1 MSRVFFFFFWNACW
15 RSLYFNG
22 SLRWLTGGRKQIAR
36 QIILV
41 IDRFTQRIINNSAR
55 FRPFEHSIL
64 FSLHAQCFD
73 FSKNRY
79 FISSSSPILLSNV
92 QRGAGEGNRGIALFT
107 LATVFAEKTVSDKIR
122 MIFFFFFNENQIP
135 FQSRRIRWNEFN
147 KTIRNESRAVVE
159 TDFKNI
165 FYSIIHARLDRG
177 RKYGTS
183 SRSRDHQ
190 RFKREI
196 EEIWKI
202 RSTTFNLI
210 PSYRRN
216 LSSVWM
222 HTHKRTYWYR
232 SSQHFTIWTR
242 PYFKEEKQFRES
254 SLRSVKNEV
263 ERKTSATEMS
273 LSDAIND
280 SRETG
285 WFSRQMDAFVP
296 RISNVS
302 LVPTCRLPTRR

>member
-1 MSRVFFFFFWNACW
+1 MYN
-15 RSLYFNG
+15 
-22 SLRWLTGGRKQIAR
+22 GGR
-36 QIILV
+36 
-41 IDRFTQRIINNSAR
+41 
-55 FRPFEHSIL
+55 
-64 FSLHAQCFD
+64 
-73 FSKNRY
+73 
-79 FISSSSPILLSNV
+79 
-92 QRGAGEGNRGIALFT
+92 GRGIAESLCLLSQQFLPKKLFRIK
-107 LATVFAEKTVSDKIR
+107 FEWF
-122 MIFFFFFNENQIP
+122 FFFFFNENQIP

>member
-1 MSRVFFFFFWNACW
+1 MIDIVTRIYIFRTRQWVEYFFFFFWNACW

-122 MIFFFFFNENQIP
+122 MIFFFFFLMKIK
-135 FQSRRIRWNEFN
+135 FLF
-147 KTIRNESRAVVE
+147 KVVAFVE
-159 TDFKNI
+159 TNSTKRFETNRVRSLKRI
-165 FYSIIHARLDRG
+165 LKTFSIRLSMLDSIEGENMELRLVLGIISGSNEKSRKFGKFDRQLLTWF
-177 RKYGTS
+177 RV
-183 SRSRDHQ
+183 
-190 RFKREI
+190 I
-196 EEIWKI
+196 
-202 RSTTFNLI
+202 
-210 PSYRRN
+210 
-216 LSSVWM
+216 
-222 HTHKRTYWYR
+222 
-232 SSQHFTIWTR
+232 
-242 PYFKEEKQFRES
+242 FRETY
-254 SLRSVKNEV
+254 LRFECTHINARTDIDRHSISQFGRGHIS
-263 ERKTSATEMS
+263 RKR
-273 LSDAIND
+273 NN
-280 SRETG
+280 
-285 WFSRQMDAFVP
+285 FVNRRCDP
-296 RISNVS
+296 SKTRSKEKRA
-302 LVPTCRLPTRR
+302 PPKCR